1 MKVKSASKSRN
12 MLDRV
17 EFQKLVRHLE
27 SLPKPVVGTYQTLAS
42 AAAIALNLP
51 VSPSAVKDALVAAE
65 IPHSTRT
72 PTQRSGIDRVVRLA
86 NLVEALAIFIN
97 NEVGELPEG
106 LIDGIHAIATSKSSP
121 EKGQSKP

>member
-12 MLDRV
+12 VLDRV

-27 SLPKPVVGTYQTLAS
+27 ALPRPVVGTYPALAS
-42 AAAIALNLP
+42 AAAIALNLA

-72 PTQRSGIDRVVRLA
+72 PTKRSGVDRVVRLA
-86 NLVEALAIFIN
+86 NLVEALATFVN
-97 NEVGELPEG
+97 DEVGYLPEG
-106 LIDGIHAIATSKSSP
+106 LINDIHAIATGKSPS